1 MSALPE
7 RTGSLV
13 THRNL
18 KGVEQ
23 HLARRLWQVFG
34 PETFQVELDG
44 FFEVGLSI
52 LDGLSLAHGTQFH
65 TPGDVPGIFFR
76 DDRRKPLHD
85 RGPSSVRA
93 KSQIYHTVRAGGM
106 DGAPDGRG

>member
-7 RTGSLV
+7 RTGRLV

-44 FFEVGLSI
+44 FLEVGLGI
-52 LDGLSLAHGTQFH
+52 LDGLSLAHGIQFH
-65 TPGDVPGIFFR
+65 TPGDPFSAVLIIPGN
-76 DDRRKPLHD
+76 LN
-85 RGPSSVRA
+85 SS
-93 KSQIYHTVRAGGM
+93 HPTE
-106 DGAPDGRG
+106 